1 MTKNIQSVTPV
12 VYTTTA
18 KIYGNHATAASQN
31 NAITWIPLCSQNHR
45 IPVSENH
52 RERFP
57 MKESVQSCME
67 TTMTPLPP
75 QTDNNFDLSLLIP
88 AKEIRETYKKLR

>member
-1 MTKNIQSVTPV
+1 MTKNIELGTPI

-18 KIYGNHATAASQN
+18 KTYGNHATTASRN
-31 NAITWIPLCSQNHR
+31 NVITWIPLCSQIHR

-52 RERFP
+52 QKRFP

-75 QTDNNFDLSLLIP
+75 QTDNNFDGSLLTP
-88 AKEIRETYKKLR
+88 AKEPQETYKKLH